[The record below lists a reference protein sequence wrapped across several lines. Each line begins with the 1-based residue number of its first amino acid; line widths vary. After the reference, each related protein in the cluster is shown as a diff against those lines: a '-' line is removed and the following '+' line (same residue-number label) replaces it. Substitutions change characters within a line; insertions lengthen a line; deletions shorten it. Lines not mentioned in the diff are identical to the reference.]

1 MSTKPRLPNST
12 PYHPSTLSY
21 PATNHAHTT
30 AITANMSLLP
40 KLTIFL
46 LGLFLMT
53 TQANPLGAHPKPRR
67 SIGGVLICTN
77 PNATGVCTHETYQL
91 NKCYNLP
98 DGLRN
103 NAATF
108 APDPGNFFCYPYL
121 KVCGGIC
128 TSPEGC
134 TMGPVDSDYPHRY
147 NLTAVSWDRFITS
160 FDCLLK

>member
-1 MSTKPRLPNST
+1 
-12 PYHPSTLSY
+12 
-21 PATNHAHTT
+21 
-30 AITANMSLLP
+30 MSLISRFA
-40 KLTIFL
+40 IFL
-46 LGLFLMT
+46 LGVLLT
-53 TQANPLGAHPKPRR
+53 GSSLTQAAPVDDVSKLARR
-67 SIGGVLICTN
+67 TIGGVLICTG
-77 PNATGVCTHETYQL
+77 PNATGRCDHETYEL
-91 NKCYNLP
+91 KKCYNLP

-108 APDPGNFFCYPYL
+108 APDADDFFCYPYL

-147 NLTAVSWDRFITS
+147 NLTAVGWNEFITS